1 MVCLRRTSTR
11 MAENKNNLFYM
22 RFIEIV
28 RFYRVAARSP
38 TSHDRP
44 QDHQAERTTLQQ
56 VRHDGILPS
65 LDLQHIEPDLSIG
78 GDGVGRIQGLV
89 VLQMKNVFDLAAD
102 EQPPRRP
109 ELHHRESVALQQAED
124 VLFEDLLAAV

>member
-1 MVCLRRTSTR
+1 

-78 GDGVGRIQGLV
+78 GDGVGRVERITA
-89 VLQMKNVFDLAAD
+89 LQRKHFLDLAAD
-102 EQPPRRP
+102 EQPPGLSNLRH
-109 ELHHRESVALQQAED
+109 LQTVALQQAED
-124 VLFEDLLAAV
+124 ILFEALNLMVGGRVSARS